1 MVILVI
7 LGGGGE
13 KENRSGWFNGML
25 VGRERGKG
33 NETLLVFF

>member
-7 LGGGGE
+7 QGGGE
-13 KENRSGWFNGML
+13 ENRSGWFYGML